1 MYLLVVFSTLSSKY
15 SHFMELSEILRTSM
29 QCLEQK
35 NTKFHMPM
43 KKIIYSKLAFVKML
57 RRFNICKTITNKSQI
72 DTAKSQVNISIAEEE
87 SFVKKIQDAE
97 VKN

>member
-43 KKIIYSKLAFVKML
+43 KKIIYSNQTCFCEDATTVQYM
-57 RRFNICKTITNKSQI
+57 
-72 DTAKSQVNISIAEEE
+72 
-87 SFVKKIQDAE
+87 QDD
-97 VKN
+97 N